1 MGTTPLGAPSW
12 SCMPRVAL
20 LLPTTTYR
28 ATDFVAA
35 AGRLGIEVVVA
46 CDQRQALAEAMP
58 DRAVVVDFRDL
69 PGATSMLAE
78 LHERNPIDAIVAVD
92 EAGVRLAAVAGE
104 RLGLRHNPPAAA
116 AATRDKAVLR
126 ETLGRVGGVL
136 QPEFVVV
143 RSGSGSDADDDV
155 RQAAAHV
162 GLPCVVKP
170 VVLSGS
176 RGVIR
181 ADTVEAAVDAA
192 RRARQILVA
201 AGEDA
206 AGPLLVERFVAG
218 REVAVEGLLVDGA
231 LHVLAIFDK
240 PDPMDGPFFEE
251 TMLVTPTRLG
261 AAVEERLV
269 GVVSDVVAAL
279 GLREGP
285 VHAEARVG
293 DDGTVWFLEIAA
305 RSIGG
310 LCSRTLTFG
319 VGMSLEEILLRHAVG
334 RLPAHGWQRERG
346 AAGVLMLP
354 VHEAGVL
361 HGIDGWDAALD
372 QPGIVGGEITV
383 PVGQAIVPLPE
394 GDRYLGFLFAR
405 GPTAAEVEASLRT
418 AHACLRVVVVAPPGG
433 GVVVDPGV
441 EPAPPAVATPP
452 SSGALPTGVGVER

>member
-1 MGTTPLGAPSW
+1 
-12 SCMPRVAL
+12 MPRVAL

-28 ATDFVAA
+28 ATDFVDA
-35 AGRLGIEVVVA
+35 AGRLGIEVIVA
-46 CDQRQALAEAMP
+46 CDQRQALAETMP

-69 PGATSMLAE
+69 PGATSVLAE
-78 LHERNPIDAIVAVD
+78 LHARNPIDAIVAVD
-92 EAGVRLAAVAGE
+92 EAGVRLAAAVGE
-104 RLGLRHNPPAAA
+104 RLGLRHNPPVAA
-116 AATRDKAVLR
+116 AATRDKAMLR
-126 ETLGRVGGVL
+126 EALARVDGVS

-143 RSGSGSDADDDV
+143 RSGPTAGSTTGSGPTADSGDDDV
-155 RQAAAHV
+155 RRAAMQV

-181 ADTVEAAVDAA
+181 ADTADAAVVAA

-201 AGEDA
+201 AGEDPN
-206 AGPLLVERFVAG
+206 GPLLVERFVAG

-240 PDPMDGPFFEE
+240 PEPMDGPFFEE

-261 AAVEERLV
+261 PTMEERLA
-269 GVVSDVVAAL
+269 GVVADVVTAL

-285 VHAEARVG
+285 VHAEARIG
-293 DDGTVWFLEIAA
+293 PSGSIWFLEIAA

-346 AAGVLMLP
+346 ASGVLMLP
-354 VHEAGVL
+354 VREAGVL
-361 HGIDGWDAALD
+361 QGIDGWEAALS

-383 PVGQAIVPLPE
+383 PVGQTIVPLPE

-405 GPTAAEVEASLRT
+405 GPTADGVEASLRA
-418 AHACLRVVVVAPPGG
+418 AHACLRVVVATPIAGESG
-433 GVVVDPGV
+433 SDG
-441 EPAPPAVATPP
+441 ELIPPAVAVP
-452 SSGALPTGVGVER
+452 SGSSPLPTGVGVER